1 MTWTVLVTKPGYG
14 RLSGVRYTVS
24 SLTFKDERKARD
36 HYTDMLLQYPDY
48 NVELIKSKE
57 Q

>member
-14 RLSGVRYTVS
+14 RFSGGDYTVS

-36 HYTDMLLQYPDY
+36 YYTDMLLQYPEY